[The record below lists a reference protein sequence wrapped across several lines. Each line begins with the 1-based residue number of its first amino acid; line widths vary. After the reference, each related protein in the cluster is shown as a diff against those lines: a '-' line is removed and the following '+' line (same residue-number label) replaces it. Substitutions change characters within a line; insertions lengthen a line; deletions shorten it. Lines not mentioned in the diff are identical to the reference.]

1 MAMKYYSDVTKRFY
15 DTEDACVT
23 AEKQELD
30 RVNEEKIRKEKEA
43 QELKLKKEA
52 EAAERKAA
60 AAKVD
65 EARKAMVA
73 AQKNYRDVLEDFIS
87 KYKTYHYSTNNV
99 ADIPTLFE
107 IVNRIFD

>member
-1 MAMKYYSDVTKRFY
+1 MKWYSEITQNFY
-15 DTEDACVT
+15 DSEKACVT
-23 AEKQELD
+23 AEQQELERRD
-30 RVNEEKIRKEKEA
+30 QEKARKEKEA

-73 AQKNYRDVLEDFIS
+73 AQNKYREVLDDFIK
-87 KYKTYHYSTNNV
+87 KYRTYHYSTTDLK
-99 ADIPTLFE
+99 DIPTLFE
-107 IVNRIFD
+107 FVNRIFD